1 MAGNIIAD
9 MMVFDDSYIPPRL
22 IVRSNEAREIEW
34 RVVNKILKSGSL
46 GHISMIYG
54 QIGRV
59 GIGKSTVAK
68 YAAYSASKKL
78 REHGVRLRVAP
89 VNAYVTPTLIDILS
103 MIVESLGIKVPV
115 RGASFIETMKS
126 IVNYLMIKD
135 EYLLVVLD
143 EFQGI
148 LLSNKISPEDLYR
161 LLRIYEEIPAGDGV
175 NRIGYIL
182 VASDV
187 RALSYIREKIPQVE
201 SQIDFMIHLTAYNSF
216 DLFKILE
223 QRAELG
229 LIPGS
234 WSYYVLEMIS
244 DTYGADRGGDGSA
257 RRAIK
262 ALQRAAEIAEMRG
275 AGAISE
281 SDVRKA
287 LAHDAYAHVDIA
299 LLRSLDTH
307 VLMVLYAL
315 ARLTGSRGGWLP
327 TSLVKEEYSKVAE
340 LFGEKAR
347 KHTQFYEYLNVLSK
361 WGLAEKGVEK
371 GKHGAVRLMPDIPVN
386 ILLEVL
392 DHILIDKLGQR
403 GGIGGNRAHSF

>member
-1 MAGNIIAD
+1 MRGSIISD

-22 IVRSNEAREIEW
+22 IVRHEEAREIAW
-34 RVVNKILKSGSL
+34 RISNKILKSGSL

-68 YAAYSASKKL
+68 YAAKLAAEELKDHGLKL
-78 REHGVRLRVAP
+78 RIAP
-89 VNAYVTPTLIDILS
+89 VNAYGTPTLIDILS
-103 MIVESLGIKVPV
+103 MIVESLGIQVPV

-126 IVNYLMIKD
+126 IVNYLMLRD
-135 EYLLVVLD
+135 EYLLVILD

-187 RALSYIREKIPQVE
+187 RALAYIREKIPQVE
-201 SQIDFMIHLTAYNSF
+201 SQIDFMLHLTAYNSV
-216 DLFKILE
+216 DLYKIIE

-229 LIPGS
+229 LTPGS
-234 WSYYVLEMIS
+234 WSYYILEMIS
-244 DTYGADRGGDGSA
+244 ETYGADKGGDGSA

-275 AGAISE
+275 ASSIEE

-287 LAHDAYAHVDIA
+287 LSHDAYTSVDIN
-299 LLRSLDTH
+299 LLRGLDAH
-307 VLMVLYAL
+307 VLMVLYAI
-315 ARLTGSRGGWLP
+315 ARQTSTRGGWIP
-327 TSLVKEEYSKVAE
+327 TQVVREEYTRIAE
-340 LFGEKAR
+340 IFGEKAR
-347 KHTQFYEYLNVLSK
+347 RHTQFYEYLNILAT
-361 WGLAEKGVEK
+361 WGLIEKGAER
-371 GKHGAVRLMPDIPVN
+371 GKHGSVRLQPDIPTD

-403 GGIGGNRAHSF
+403 GGP